1 MDTSEEQTQESQD
14 LAPHL
19 CREGL
24 YFRRHGEDG
33 RDVDDRFDVEF
44 PKKAIAP
51 LVIIG
56 AILIYGQYY
65 YIGDIPSVAV
75 LLVITLVPVLLWAGL
90 GPAMAEKVI
99 LKWLHKVKD
108 QKHPGADELFVGFP
122 MRTKDRYYIE
132 ANSMDLKMDNF
143 LQVLLRIKEVVFLSI
158 GISILT
164 AKILGAYF
172 FQNLEAYWDIVM
184 GDPYIGQGE
193 LVIDTAI
200 YLGPFAL
207 LILFLVIPLFW
218 IAEDMQIY
226 RIDTLQD
233 SRRIGRYLRSG
244 LLSKVLGLVGIIL
257 AYDTAKTYAIDLHG
271 VGASAIDLYLT
282 TGMQFGLIVIA
293 CSGAPFIVAVIYL
306 LRYHSIWVNNVRI
319 KASGFLPSCTLEV
332 AYVGEDEL
340 DHLTHT
346 DKLEV
351 SKDRLVRFL
360 STKKGKIMLLVL
372 LIVGMAACFFMGF
385 IFTGIWSDPIYFA

>member
-1 MDTSEEQTQESQD
+1 MEDSTP
-14 LAPHL
+14 LPPHL

-56 AILIYGQYY
+56 AILIYGQYF
-65 YIGDIPSVAV
+65 YIEDILSVAV
-75 LLVITLVPVLLWAGL
+75 LLVITLVPILLWAGL

-108 QKHPGADELFVGFP
+108 KKHPGADEVFVGFP
-122 MRTKDRYYIE
+122 MRTTDRYYIE

-143 LQVLLRIKEVVFLSI
+143 LQVILRIKEVVFLSI

-172 FQNLEAYWDIVM
+172 FQNLEAYWAIVM
-184 GDPYIGQGE
+184 GEPYIGQSE
-193 LVIDTAI
+193 LIIDTAI
-200 YLGPFAL
+200 FLGPFAL
-207 LILFLVIPLFW
+207 LVLFLVIPLFW

-226 RIDTLQD
+226 RIDNFQD

-257 AYDTAKTYAIDLHG
+257 AYDTAKTYAVDLHG
-271 VGASAIDLYLT
+271 IGASAIDIYLT
-282 TGMQFGLIVIA
+282 TGMQFGLIIVA

-319 KASGFLPSCTLEV
+319 KASEFLPSCTLEV
-332 AYVGEDEL
+332 AYVGENEL
-340 DHLTHT
+340 EYLTHA

-351 SKDRLVRFL
+351 STDRLVRFL
-360 STKKGKIMLLVL
+360 STKKGKVMLMLLLVL
-372 LIVGMAACFFMGF
+372 GMAACFFMGF
-385 IFTGIWSDPIYFA
+385 IFTGIWSDPIYFV

>member
-1 MDTSEEQTQESQD
+1 MEESTP
-14 LAPHL
+14 LPPHL

-56 AILIYGQYY
+56 AILIYGQYF
-65 YIGDIPSVAV
+65 YIEDVLSVAV
-75 LLVITLVPVLLWAGL
+75 LLVITLVPILLWAGL

-108 QKHPGADELFVGFP
+108 KKLPGADEVFVGFP
-122 MRTKDRYYIE
+122 MRTTDLYYIE

-143 LQVLLRIKEVVFLSI
+143 LQVILRIKEVVFLSI

-172 FQNLEAYWDIVM
+172 FQNLEAYWAIVM
-184 GDPYIGQGE
+184 GEPYIGQSE
-193 LVIDTAI
+193 LIIDTAI
-200 YLGPFAL
+200 FLGPFAL
-207 LILFLVIPLFW
+207 LVLFLVIPLFW

-226 RIDTLQD
+226 RIDNFQD

-257 AYDTAKTYAIDLHG
+257 AYDTAKTYAVDFHG
-271 VGASAIDLYLT
+271 IGASAIDIYLT
-282 TGMQFGLIVIA
+282 TGMQFGLIIVA

-319 KASGFLPSCTLEV
+319 KASEFLPSCTLEV
-332 AYVGEDEL
+332 AYVGEEEL
-340 DHLTHT
+340 EYLTHT

-351 SKDRLVRFL
+351 STDRLVRFL
-360 STKKGKIMLLVL
+360 RTKTGKVMLMVL
-372 LIVGMAACFFMGF
+372 LILGMAACFFMGF
-385 IFTGIWSDPIYFA
+385 IFTGIWSDPIYFV